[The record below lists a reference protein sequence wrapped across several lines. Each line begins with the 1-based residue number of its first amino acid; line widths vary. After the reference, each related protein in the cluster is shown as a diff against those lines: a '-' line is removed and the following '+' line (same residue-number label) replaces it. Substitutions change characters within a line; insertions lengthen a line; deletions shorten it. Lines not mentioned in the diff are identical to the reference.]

1 MLVIVPLFFPCN
13 AVLQQILI
21 FPLLVL
27 LLFLLFYLLD
37 PHFSDN
43 RALFNLSLLDYHFAI
58 FLLIVAL
65 HALVG
70 LTKHLFL
77 LDYLLLQSGKVDF
90 HYFISYEFPLVTYVI
105 ADWVAQIGEV
115 HSDLVRFSSNRL
127 ALHKR
132 GIRVFIVPEFLEQ
145 GSGSL
150 CVVFFFIFRVAS
162 SEDSILP

>member
-1 MLVIVPLFFPCN
+1 MLVIVPLFFPGN

-21 FPLLVL
+21 FLLLVL
-27 LLFLLFYLLD
+27 LFLLLFVLLD

-43 RALFNLSLLDYHFAI
+43 IALFNLSLLDDPLAI
-58 FLLIVAL
+58 FLLIVSPG
-65 HALVG
+65 ALVG

-77 LDYLLLQSGKVDF
+77 LDYLLLQSWKVDF
-90 HYFISYEFPLVTYVI
+90 HYFISNEFPLVAYVI

-115 HSDLVRFSSNRL
+115 HSDLVRFSSYGL

-132 GIRVFIVPEFLEQ
+132 GVSVFIVPEFLEH

-150 CVVFFFIFRVAS
+150 CIILFFIFRVAS